1 MMNFLLQAEGLT
13 RKYKDKVALNDFSIN
28 IPQGSIYG
36 LLGPNGAGKTTFI
49 RIVNQITAPDSGT
62 ILLNG
67 ERLTKNTIAQVGYM
81 PEERGLYKNMKVGE
95 QALYFAKLKGLS
107 TAEAKRR
114 TEYWFEKLGMMS
126 WWNKKLSELS
136 KGMGQKVQFVITVIH
151 EPSLLIFDEPF
162 SGFDPVNAQII
173 ANEILELRDKGTT
186 IIFSTHRMESVE
198 EMCDHVALINQ
209 ANKVLDGTIN
219 EVRNQFKTGKFQVE
233 LENISADDLQ
243 NLSNEFDLSDIEVLL
258 QRTKFN
264 LLYNKDIKTNEIL
277 EKLINMGQV
286 YQFKEIIP
294 SMNDVFLE
302 AVKRSSNSNL

>member
-1 MMNFLLQAEGLT
+1 MEFLLQAQGLT
-13 RKYKDKVALNDFSIN
+13 RKYKDKVALNNFSIN

-49 RIVNQITAPDSGT
+49 RIVNQITAPDRGT

-67 ERLTKNTIAQVGYM
+67 EPLTKKSIGQVGYM

-107 TAEAKRR
+107 SAEAKKR
-114 TEYWFEKLGMMS
+114 TEYWFEKLDMMS

-151 EPSLLIFDEPF
+151 NPSLLIFDEPF

-209 ANKVLDGTIN
+209 SNKVLDGTIE
-219 EVRNQFKTGKFQVE
+219 EVRNQFKTGKFSIQLNE
-233 LENISADDLQ
+233 IPADSLQ
-243 NLSNEFDLSDIEVLL
+243 NLANEFEISDVRNVN
-258 QRTKFN
+258 QRTEFN
-264 LLYNKDIKTNEIL
+264 LLYNKETPTNVIL
-277 EKLINMGQV
+277 DKLMQVGQV
-286 YQFKEIIP
+286 HQFKEIIP

-302 AVKRSSNSNL
+302 AVKQSSIPNL

>member
-1 MMNFLLQAEGLT
+1 MEFLLQAEGLT
-13 RKYKDKVALNDFSIN
+13 RRYKDKVALNNFSIN

-67 ERLTKNTIAQVGYM
+67 EPLTKKTIGQVGYM

-107 TAEAKRR
+107 SSEAKKR

-151 EPSLLIFDEPF
+151 NPSLLIFDEPF

-209 ANKVLDGTIN
+209 SNKVLDGTIE
-219 EVRNQFKTGKFQVE
+219 EVRNQFKTGKFLIE
-233 LENISADDLQ
+233 LDEIPSEKLTQ
-243 NLSNEFDLSDIEVLL
+243 LSNQYDISDVKVIN
-258 QRTKFN
+258 QRTEFN
-264 LLYNKDIKTNEIL
+264 LLYDKRIPTNNVLNDLMQI
-277 EKLINMGQV
+277 GQV
-286 YQFKEIIP
+286 HQFKEIIP

-302 AVKRSSNSNL
+302 AVKRSSQNQ

>member
-1 MMNFLLQAEGLT
+1 MEFLLQAQGLT
-13 RKYKDKVALNDFSIN
+13 RKYKDKVALNNFSIN

-67 ERLTKNTIAQVGYM
+67 EPLTKKSIGQVGYM

-107 TAEAKRR
+107 SAEAKKR
-114 TEYWFEKLGMMS
+114 TEYWFEKLDMMS

-151 EPSLLIFDEPF
+151 NPSLLIFDEPF

-209 ANKVLDGTIN
+209 SNKVLDGTIE
-219 EVRNQFKTGKFQVE
+219 EVRNQFKTGKFSIQLNE
-233 LENISADDLQ
+233 IPADSLQ
-243 NLSNEFDLSDIEVLL
+243 NLANEFEISNVRNIN
-258 QRTKFN
+258 QRTEFN
-264 LLYNKDIKTNEIL
+264 LLYNKETPTNVIL
-277 EKLINMGQV
+277 DKLMQVGQV
-286 YQFKEIIP
+286 HQFKEIIP

-302 AVKRSSNSNL
+302 AVKQSSIPNL

>member
-1 MMNFLLQAEGLT
+1 MEFLLQAQGLT
-13 RKYKDKVALNDFSIN
+13 RKYKDKVALNNFSIN

-67 ERLTKNTIAQVGYM
+67 EPLTKKSIGQVGYM

-107 TAEAKRR
+107 SAEAKKR
-114 TEYWFEKLGMMS
+114 TEYWFEKLDMMS

-151 EPSLLIFDEPF
+151 NPSLLIFDEPF

-198 EMCDHVALINQ
+198 EMCDYVALINQ
-209 ANKVLDGTIN
+209 SNKVLDGTIE
-219 EVRNQFKTGKFQVE
+219 EVRNQFKTGKFSIQLNEIPVD
-233 LENISADDLQ
+233 SLQ
-243 NLSNEFDLSDIEVLL
+243 NLANEFEISDVRNIN
-258 QRTKFN
+258 QRTEFN
-264 LLYNKDIKTNEIL
+264 LLYNKGTPTNVIL
-277 EKLINMGQV
+277 DKLMQVGQV
-286 YQFKEIIP
+286 HQFKEIIP

-302 AVKRSSNSNL
+302 AVKQSSIPNL

>member
-1 MMNFLLQAEGLT
+1 MDFLLQAEGLT
-13 RKYKDKVALNDFSIN
+13 RRYKDKVALNNFSIN
-28 IPQGSIYG
+28 IPHGSIYG

-67 ERLTKNTIAQVGYM
+67 EPLTNKSIGQVGYM

-95 QALYFAKLKGLS
+95 QALYFAKLKGLT
-107 TAEAKRR
+107 TAEAKKR
-114 TEYWFEKLGMMS
+114 TEYWFEKLDMMS

-151 EPSLLIFDEPF
+151 NPSLLIFDEPF

-209 ANKVLDGTIN
+209 SNKVLDGTIE
-219 EVRNQFKTGKFQVE
+219 EVRNQFKTGKFQIQLNE
-233 LENISADDLQ
+233 IPTDDLQ
-243 NLSNEFDLSDIEVLL
+243 NLANQFDISEIKTIN
-258 QRTKFN
+258 QRTEFN
-264 LLYNKDIKTNEIL
+264 LLYNKEIPTNQIL
-277 EKLINMGQV
+277 QQLMQIGQV
-286 YQFKEIIP
+286 HQFKEIIP

-302 AVKRSSNSNL
+302 AVKQSSQKQ

>member
-1 MMNFLLQAEGLT
+1 MDFLLQAEGLT
-13 RKYKDKVALNDFSIN
+13 RRYKDKVALNNFSIN
-28 IPQGSIYG
+28 IPHGSIYG

-67 ERLTKNTIAQVGYM
+67 EPLTNKTIGQVGYM

-107 TAEAKRR
+107 TAEAKKR
-114 TEYWFEKLGMMS
+114 TEYWFEKLDMMS

-151 EPSLLIFDEPF
+151 NPSLLIFDEPF

-209 ANKVLDGTIN
+209 SNKVLDGTIE
-219 EVRNQFKTGKFQVE
+219 EVRNQFKTGKFQIQLNE
-233 LENISADDLQ
+233 IPADDLQ
-243 NLSNEFDLSDIEVLL
+243 NLANQFDISDVQTIN
-258 QRTKFN
+258 QRTEFN
-264 LLYNKDIKTNEIL
+264 LLYNKDIQTNQIL
-277 EKLINMGQV
+277 QQLMQIGQV
-286 YQFKEIIP
+286 HQFKEIIP

-302 AVKRSSNSNL
+302 AVKQSSQKQ

>member
-1 MMNFLLQAEGLT
+1 MEFLLQAQGLT
-13 RKYKDKVALNDFSIN
+13 RKYKDKVALNNFSIN

-67 ERLTKNTIAQVGYM
+67 EPLTKKSIGQVGYM

-107 TAEAKRR
+107 SAEAKKR
-114 TEYWFEKLGMMS
+114 TEYWFEKLDMMS
-126 WWNKKLSELS
+126 WWNKKLRELS

-151 EPSLLIFDEPF
+151 NPSLLIFDEPF

-209 ANKVLDGTIN
+209 SNKVLDGTIE
-219 EVRNQFKTGKFQVE
+219 EVRNQFKTGKFSIQLNE
-233 LENISADDLQ
+233 IPADSLQ
-243 NLSNEFDLSDIEVLL
+243 NLANEFEISNVRNIN
-258 QRTKFN
+258 QRTEFN
-264 LLYNKDIKTNEIL
+264 LLYNKETPTNVIL
-277 EKLINMGQV
+277 DKLMQVGQV
-286 YQFKEIIP
+286 HQFKEIIP

-302 AVKRSSNSNL
+302 AVKQSSIPNL

>member
-1 MMNFLLQAEGLT
+1 MDFLLQAEGLT
-13 RKYKDKVALNDFSIN
+13 RRYKDKVALNNFSIN

-67 ERLTKNTIAQVGYM
+67 ERLTTKSIAQVGYM

-95 QALYFAKLKGLS
+95 QALYFAKLKRLS
-107 TAEAKRR
+107 KEKKKKR
-114 TEYWFEKLGMMS
+114 TEFWFEKLGMMS

-151 EPSLLIFDEPF
+151 NPSLLIFDEPF

-209 ANKVLDGTIN
+209 SNKVLDGTIE
-219 EVRNQFKTGKFQVE
+219 EVRNQFKTGKFQIQLNE
-233 LENISADDLQ
+233 IHADDLQ
-243 NLSNEFDLSDIEVLL
+243 KIGNQFDVSDV
-258 QRTKFN
+258 RTINNRTEFN
-264 LLYNKDIKTNEIL
+264 LLYNKEIPTNDIL
-277 EKLINMGQV
+277 EKLMQLGQV
-286 YQFKEIIP
+286 HQFKEIIP

-302 AVKRSSNSNL
+302 AVKQSSHNQQ

>member
-1 MMNFLLQAEGLT
+1 LQAKGLT
-13 RKYKDKVALNDFSIN
+13 RRYKDKVALNNFSIN
-28 IPQGSIYG
+28 IPHGSIYG

-67 ERLTKNTIAQVGYM
+67 EPLTNKTIGQVGYM

-107 TAEAKRR
+107 TAEAKKR
-114 TEYWFEKLGMMS
+114 TEYWFEKLDMMS

-151 EPSLLIFDEPF
+151 NPSLLIFDEPF

-209 ANKVLDGTIN
+209 SNKVLDGTIE
-219 EVRNQFKTGKFQVE
+219 EVRNQFKTGKFQIQLNE
-233 LENISADDLQ
+233 IPADDLQ
-243 NLSNEFDLSDIEVLL
+243 NLANQFDISDVQTIN
-258 QRTKFN
+258 QRTEFN
-264 LLYNKDIKTNEIL
+264 LLYNKDIQTNQIL
-277 EKLINMGQV
+277 QQLMQIGQIH
-286 YQFKEIIP
+286 QFKEIIP

-302 AVKRSSNSNL
+302 AVKQSSQKQ